1 VAESLID
8 RVLGRGQTE
17 PDRELLVERD
27 RRVSAGEFTRLV
39 ERLAAGLHRAGVR
52 PGDRVAIVPTIGIDT
67 IAVRYAALRLG
78 CMTAFCPNTGVAG
91 RLAGFVA
98 RMDADALIVFPQTA
112 AAAGE
117 AECRLRL
124 SVGPADGATAL
135 HPSASD
141 APSADGAAAG
151 VLVTSGG
158 TTGDPK
164 TSRRDLAAWTRVT
177 DIGPLRDRRL
187 LVCTSLAYVAQVL
200 ADQVLIGGGTVVLCE
215 RFDPSLVLAAIE
227 AERVTHV
234 GLVEPLLVALAD
246 HPDVARRDLSSLRAI
261 SHVGADA
268 APSLR
273 LRLLGRMGEILV
285 NPYGASEVGIVSA
298 LAAPDYS
305 AEHPELLATVGRP
318 LPGVDVRIETDV
330 ATPAGAGELGA
341 ISVAS
346 GQVADGY
353 ASPVPGSRFRD
364 GRFHTGDLGLI
375 DPAGYLHVRG
385 READRRV
392 VAGRAVMPVDLQEIL
407 CRHPEVRYAV
417 AVPEPAPRAGFGA
430 VVTLAPDSDVTP
442 EQLTAFARDRGGEPV
457 VPARLAVLDR
467 MPVTEQGKPD
477 RAAIV
482 RLLDAGG
489 A

>member
-1 VAESLID
+1 MID

-17 PDRELLVERD
+17 PDRELLVEGD
-27 RRVSAGEFTRLV
+27 RRLTAGEFARLV
-39 ERLAAGLHRAGVR
+39 DRLAGGLHRAGVR
-52 PGDRVAIVPTIGIDT
+52 AGDRVAIVPTIGIDT

-78 CMTAFCPNTGVAG
+78 CVTAFCPNTGVAG
-91 RLAGFVA
+91 RLARFVE
-98 RMDADALIVFPQTA
+98 RMQADALVALPQTA

-124 SVGPADGATAL
+124 SVGPADGAIAL
-135 HPSASD
+135 DLSSSD
-141 APSADGAAAG
+141 APGGDGAAAG

-177 DIGPLRDRRL
+177 DIGPLPDRRL
-187 LVCTSLAYVAQVL
+187 LVCTPLAYVAQVL
-200 ADQVLIGGGTVVLCE
+200 ADQVLIGGGTLVLCE

-234 GLVEPLLVALAD
+234 GLVEPLLVELAD
-246 HPDVARRDLSSLRAI
+246 HPDIGRRDLSSLRAV

-273 LRLLGRMGEILV
+273 LRLLGRIGEILV

-298 LAAPDYS
+298 LAGPDYS
-305 AEHPELLATVGRP
+305 AAHPELLGTVGRP
-318 LPGVDVRIETDV
+318 LPGVDVRIETAAGTV
-330 ATPAGAGELGA
+330 AETGELGA

-353 ASPVPGSRFRD
+353 ASPVPGSGFRD
-364 GRFHTGDLGLI
+364 GRYDTGDLGLI
-375 DPAGYLHVRG
+375 DSGGYLHVRG
-385 READRRV
+385 RQSDRRL
-392 VAGRAVMPVDLQEIL
+392 VAGRDVMPVDLQEIL

-417 AVPEPAPRAGFGA
+417 AVPGPAPDGGFGVA
-430 VVTLAPDSDVTP
+430 ATLAPGSDVAP
-442 EQLTAFARDRGGEPV
+442 SQLSAFARDSGGEQL

-467 MPVTEQGKPD
+467 IPVTEQGKPD